1 MSNECIAERDS
12 AGGSG
17 VRGMKGRDEVIEKEV
32 MSLTHALPIAG
43 IEIWVDRSSL
53 SCRGSGYRCRLLLQ
67 RSHRRGR
74 N

>member
-32 MSLTHALPIAG
+32 MSLTHALPIVG
-43 IEIWVDRSSL
+43 IEIRVDRSSL
-53 SCRGSGYRCRLLLQ
+53 GCRGSGYGCRLLLQ
-67 RSHRRGR
+67 
-74 N
+74 